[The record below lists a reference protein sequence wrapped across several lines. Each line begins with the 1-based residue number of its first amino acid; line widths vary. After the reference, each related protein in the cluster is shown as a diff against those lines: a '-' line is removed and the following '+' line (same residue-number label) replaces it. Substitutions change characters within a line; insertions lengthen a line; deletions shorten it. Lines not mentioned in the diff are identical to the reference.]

1 MLILQEGAGVYS
13 PDCRDLSV
21 KLKEG
26 KDAPCSAVSR
36 DLQRP
41 AEMKEGS
48 PISRSYLPARFD
60 SYNLSDHLCIAQ
72 FSLSDTIIC
81 FALIFFLFH

>member
-21 KLKEG
+21 ELKER

-36 DLQRP
+36 DPYRP
-41 AEMKEGS
+41 AEMNGGLSYIQEF
-48 PISRSYLPARFD
+48 ISLPGLTVITYQTICAFP
-60 SYNLSDHLCIAQ
+60 S
-72 FSLSDTIIC
+72 SLSDTVIC